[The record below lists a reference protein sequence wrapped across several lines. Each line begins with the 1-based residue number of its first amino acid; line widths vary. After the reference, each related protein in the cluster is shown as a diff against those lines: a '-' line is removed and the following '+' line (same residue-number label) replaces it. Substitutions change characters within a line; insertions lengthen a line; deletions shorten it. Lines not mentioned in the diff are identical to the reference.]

1 MEKIEKAISD
11 LKNGKIVLVYDSD
24 KRESETDLVAAS
36 EFVKHEHI
44 RALRKEGGGLICSTL
59 PPWAWKKLGIPYLA
73 EIIEMAEGKYPW
85 LKGMKANDLAY
96 DERSAFGLTINH
108 RKTFTGITD
117 RDRALTVSRLGE
129 FIKEVENDS
138 EGEAREKFGNEF
150 RSPGHIHLL
159 NARDG
164 LLNTRFGH
172 TELTTALSLMAG
184 LSGSTTICEMMGD
197 DGNALPKEGARGYA
211 EEHGYVFIEGKDI
224 IEAWKNGKSDGI
236 RRV

>member
-1 MEKIEKAISD
+1 MDSVEKAISD
-11 LKNGKIVLVYDSD
+11 LKNGRIVLVYDAD
-24 KRESETDLVAAS
+24 DRERETDMVIAS
-36 EFVKHEHI
+36 EFVGPEDI
-44 RALRKEGGGLICSTL
+44 RTLRKDAGGLICTTL

-73 EIIEMAEGKYPW
+73 EIIEMAEEKYPW
-85 LKGMKANDLAY
+85 LKGMRANDLAY

-117 RDRALTVSRLGE
+117 RDRALTVHRLGE
-129 FIKEVENDS
+129 FIKEIDGADED
-138 EGEAREKFGNEF
+138 EARERFGEEF

-159 NARDG
+159 NARNG
-164 LLNTRFGH
+164 LLDERFGH

-197 DGNALPKEGARGYA
+197 EGNALSKEDARRYA
-211 EEHGYVFIEGKDI
+211 EEHGYVFIEGKEI

>member
-1 MEKIEKAISD
+1 MEKVEKALSELRKGRI
-11 LKNGKIVLVYDSD
+11 ILVYDSD
-24 KRESETDLVAAS
+24 DRERETDMVIAS
-36 EFVKHEHI
+36 EYVRPEDI
-44 RALRKEGGGLICSTL
+44 RVLRKDGGGLICTTL

-73 EIIEMAEGKYPW
+73 EIIEMAEKEYPW
-85 LKGMKANDLAY
+85 LKGMRANDLAY

-129 FIKEVENDS
+129 FIQEIDD
-138 EGEAREKFGNEF
+138 EGEEKAREEFGKEF

-164 LLNTRFGH
+164 LLDTRFGH

-184 LSGSTTICEMMGD
+184 LSGSATICEMMGD
-197 DGNALPKEGARGYA
+197 DGNALSKEDAMRYA
-211 EEHGYVFIEGKDI
+211 EENGYLFIEGKDI

>member
-1 MEKIEKAISD
+1 MEKVEKALSD
-11 LKNGKIVLVYDSD
+11 LREGRIILVYDAD
-24 KRESETDLVAAS
+24 NRERETDMVIAS
-36 EFVKHEHI
+36 EFTRPGDI
-44 RALRKEGGGLICSTL
+44 RTLRKDGGGLICTTL

-73 EIIEMAEGKYPW
+73 EIIEMAEEKYPW
-85 LKGMKANDLAY
+85 LKGMRANDLVY

-108 RKTFTGITD
+108 RRTFTGITD
-117 RDRALTVSRLGE
+117 NDRALTVSRLGE
-129 FIKEVENDS
+129 FINEVDGKPEA
-138 EGEAREKFGNEF
+138 EAREAFGREF

-164 LLNTRFGH
+164 LLDTRFGH

-184 LSGSTTICEMMGD
+184 LSGSATICEMMGD
-197 DGNALPKEGARGYA
+197 DGNALSKEDARAYA
-211 EEHGYVFIEGKDI
+211 EEHGYLFIEGKEI

>member
-1 MEKIEKAISD
+1 MNTLERALSD
-11 LKNGKIVLVYDSD
+11 LKNGKIILVYDSD
-24 KRESETDLVAAS
+24 NRERETDMVIAS
-36 EFVKHEHI
+36 EFVKPEHI
-44 RALRKEGGGLICSTL
+44 RTLRKDGGGLICTTL

-73 EIIEMAEGKYPW
+73 EIIEMAEDKYPW
-85 LKGMKANDLAY
+85 LKGMRANDLAY

-108 RKTFTGITD
+108 RRTFTGITD
-117 RDRALTVSRLGE
+117 KDRALTVSRLGE
-129 FIKEVENDS
+129 FIKDIENTDD
-138 EGEAREKFGNEF
+138 EKARELFGKEF

-164 LLNTRFGH
+164 LLDSRYGH

-184 LSGSTTICEMMGD
+184 LSGSATICEMMGD
-197 DGNALPKEGARGYA
+197 DGNALSKEDARRYA
-211 EEHGYVFIEGKDI
+211 EEHGYVFIEGKEI

>member
-1 MEKIEKAISD
+1 MDSVERVLSA
-11 LKNGKIVLVYDSD
+11 LKNGEIILVYDAD
-24 KRESETDLVAAS
+24 TRERETDMVIAS
-36 EFVKHEHI
+36 EFVRPEDI
-44 RALRKEGGGLICSTL
+44 RTLRKDAGGLICTTL

-73 EIIEMAEGKYPW
+73 EIIEMAEERYPW
-85 LKGMKANDLAY
+85 LKGMRANDLAY

-117 RDRALTVSRLGE
+117 KDRALTVRRLGE
-129 FIKEVENDS
+129 FIKEADEMD
-138 EGEAREKFGNEF
+138 EEEARERFGKEF

-164 LLNTRFGH
+164 LLDVRFGH
-172 TELTTALSLMAG
+172 TELTTSLALMAG

-197 DGNALPKEGARGYA
+197 DGNALSKEDARRYA
-211 EEHGYVFIEGKDI
+211 EEHGYVFIEGKEI

>member
-1 MEKIEKAISD
+1 MERLERALSD
-11 LKNGKIVLVYDSD
+11 LKKGKIVLVYDAD
-24 KRESETDLVAAS
+24 NRERETDMVIAS
-36 EFVKHEHI
+36 EFVRAEDI
-44 RALRKEGGGLICSTL
+44 RTLRKDAGGLICTTL
-59 PPWAWKKLGIPYLA
+59 PPWAWKRLGIPYLA
-73 EIIEMAEGKYPW
+73 EIIEMAEEKYPW
-85 LKGMKANDLAY
+85 LKGMRANDLAY

-108 RKTFTGITD
+108 RRTFTGITD

-129 FIKEVENDS
+129 FIKEIDNK
-138 EGEAREKFGNEF
+138 GEDESRALFGKEF

-164 LLNTRFGH
+164 LLDTRFGH

-197 DGNALPKEGARGYA
+197 GGNALSKEDARRYA
-211 EEHGYVFIEGKDI
+211 EEHGYVFIEGKEI
-224 IEAWKNGKSDGI
+224 IEAWKNGKRDGI